1 MHACIGCCECEKARH
16 CIFDDDFTA
25 VCDKFLE
32 ADLVVFATPMYYFG
46 FSFESG
52 YELMLDY
59 LDWKDVGR
67 VLAPGVHME
76 KAVEGI
82 RYPADA
88 YELGKKIY
96 QGTLPRHSAKFQL
109 LSIYGA
115 FSRQWPGVAQCL
127 HCYIYNC

>member
-46 FSFESG
+46 FSSESG

-67 VLAPGVHME
+67 VLAPGVHLE

-88 YELGKKIY
+88 YELGKKN
-96 QGTLPRHSAKFQL
+96 LSRHITAPLSQIPTVEHIWGILATMAWGCSMPPL
-109 LSIYGA
+109 L
-115 FSRQWPGVAQCL
+115 
-127 HCYIYNC
+127 YI